1 MSMRTPAGR
10 LKWKCEGNM
19 DINPKNLRHQARD
32 LIEQGIELL
41 KRADELEKKDF
52 ENDTVNLKDEMQ
64 KIFSSGRKIII

>member
-1 MSMRTPAGR
+1 
-10 LKWKCEGNM
+10 M